1 MAVSVSRV
9 TDAQVPKFRTVTD
22 VTLDSSYLEGGE
34 ALTAEQLGL
43 ASVDRADCFIKN
55 GSESEEWVGFAFY
68 EPAKALI
75 HLYSVKTGK
84 EVASTKDMS
93 KVVVRVVAMGS
104 ARAK

>member
-1 MAVSVSRV
+1 MAVSVSTV
-9 TDAQVPKFRTVTD
+9 LAASLPKFRTVTD

-34 ALTAEQLGL
+34 SLTAAQLGL
-43 ASVDRADCFIKN
+43 QTVDRAECFMKN
-55 GSESEEWVGFAFY
+55 GSESEEWVGFATY
-68 EPAKALI
+68 TPADSKI
-75 HLYSVKTGK
+75 HLFSVKTGK